1 MRSSGLRAS
10 GALLAVLAGSLLFA
24 APAAAENP
32 FIAFLR
38 GDWLRPRSAP
48 PTAYAAPS
56 PDRSGLSITV
66 TPRRSRSGSGG
77 GGGVVYCV
85 RTCDGRY
92 FPLTDVSSSNNETA
106 VERCNSFCPASPTK
120 VFVSYDRDA
129 GIDAARGKDGTAYSS
144 LQNAYAYRNELNPS
158 CTCNAASSTGVAP
171 IDVMDDPTLRAGD
184 LVVTANGV
192 MVFRGDKS
200 LPHRDREFKSALD
213 DRKLPA
219 ATRRQIEALEMA
231 SGLAQAPVTATAAA
245 PGL

>member
-1 MRSSGLRAS
+1 MRLSGFRAL
-10 GALLAVLAGSLLFA
+10 GALVAVLAGIMLFA

-32 FIAFLR
+32 FISFLR
-38 GDWLRPRSAP
+38 GDWLRPRPSAP
-48 PTAYAAPS
+48 SMSYAPI
-56 PDRSGLSITV
+56 PDSGLSITV
-66 TPRRSRSGSGG
+66 TPRRPRTSG

-92 FPLTDVSSSNNETA
+92 FPLTGVSSSTHEVA

-120 VFVSYDRDA
+120 VFTSYDREA
-129 GIDAARGKDGTAYSS
+129 GIDAARGKDGAAYSS
-144 LQNAYAYRNELNPS
+144 LEHAYAYRTEISPS
-158 CTCNAASSTGVAP
+158 CTCNTASTMGVAP
-171 IDVMDDPTLRAGD
+171 MDVMDDPTLKAGD

-192 MVFRGDKS
+192 MVFRGDKA
-200 LPHRDREFKSALD
+200 LPHREGEFTSAVD

-231 SGLAQAPVTATAAA
+231 SGLAQGPATTTAAA